1 MGALNGGA
9 VVLADLIVRVSID
22 RASDEAV
29 KLWALASAQYPAD
42 HGLVQDAATTTI
54 IEVASAFAL
63 NARRA
68 LEILP
73 PDRRFKL
80 GQSRWDGTT
89 DAVGERVGDFRDA
102 LNRIIH
108 AQTLRVVFSTATPG
122 HASLRDGALVVPWI
136 LAATDRRELASID
149 PFALAH
155 AFLYEA
161 FPVLLQ
167 GLRQRATAR
176 STSAA
181 KAKRKPASPR
191 L

>member
-1 MGALNGGA
+1 M
-9 VVLADLIVRVSID
+9 LADLIVRVSID

-73 PDRRFKL
+73 PDLRFKL
-80 GQSRWDGTT
+80 RQSRWDGDA
-89 DAVGERVGDFRDA
+89 DAVGERVADFRDA

-108 AQTLRVVFSTATPG
+108 AQTLRVVFSAATPG

-155 AFLYEA
+155 AFLHEV
-161 FPVLLQ
+161 FPVLLK

-176 STSAA
+176 SASAA
-181 KAKRKPASPR
+181 KAKRKPASPSS
-191 L
+191 